1 MEEASDGPSQSTQ
14 TSGSTSTSLSHLPW
28 SQIPAF
34 RPGEADIHALAAK
47 IDANCRDESVHMLL
61 CDAMLRLQLWR
72 SHDSHFHL
80 EQPQGSELVFQH
92 EMSNIVRPTLRAI
105 CDMCAAGKLQHPTS
119 HDLIRKRTQILTTSE
134 IMHRMLET
142 LQCSKEH
149 EHVVIQGSC
158 KPPGKSR
165 MLLSQY

>member
-80 EQPQGSELVFQH
+80 EQPQGSELVFQRNVQH
-92 EMSNIVRPTLRAI
+92 
-105 CDMCAAGKLQHPTS
+105 CAAHPS
-119 HDLIRKRTQILTTSE
+119 GNL
-134 IMHRMLET
+134 
-142 LQCSKEH
+142 
-149 EHVVIQGSC
+149 
-158 KPPGKSR
+158 
-165 MLLSQY
+165 